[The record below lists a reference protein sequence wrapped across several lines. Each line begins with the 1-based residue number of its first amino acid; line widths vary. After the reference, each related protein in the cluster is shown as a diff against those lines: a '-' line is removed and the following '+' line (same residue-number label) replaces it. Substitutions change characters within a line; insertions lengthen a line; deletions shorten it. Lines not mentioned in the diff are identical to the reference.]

1 MEKVYTR
8 TKGIQPDIVDGF
20 CPGCM
25 HSTLFK
31 LIGEVLEE
39 MDMLDKCTCAI
50 GVGCCGLGMGYFTYD
65 YLLAA
70 HGRACAVA
78 TGAKRSNPDT
88 LVFTYQGHGRDLCKQ
103 RYLRHDRRTTGP
115 HHAGGHE
122 GHHRA

>member
-8 TKGIQPDIVDGF
+8 TKGIQPDMVDGF

-70 HGRACAVA
+70 HQPG
-78 TGAKRSNPDT
+78 
-88 LVFTYQGHGRDLCKQ
+88 
-103 RYLRHDRRTTGP
+103 
-115 HHAGGHE
+115 
-122 GHHRA
+122 

>member
-8 TKGIQPDIVDGF
+8 TKGIQPDMVDGF

-70 HGRACAVA
+70 HGRACAVVCTWIISPTIPPPRPMA
-78 TGAKRSNPDT
+78 APA
-88 LVFTYQGHGRDLCKQ
+88 
-103 RYLRHDRRTTGP
+103 P
-115 HHAGGHE
+115 WPPA
-122 GHHRA
+122 

>member
-8 TKGIQPDIVDGF
+8 TKGIQPDMVDGF

-50 GVGCCGLGMGYFTYD
+50 GVGC
-65 YLLAA
+65 
-70 HGRACAVA
+70 
-78 TGAKRSNPDT
+78 
-88 LVFTYQGHGRDLCKQ
+88 
-103 RYLRHDRRTTGP
+103 
-115 HHAGGHE
+115 
-122 GHHRA
+122 